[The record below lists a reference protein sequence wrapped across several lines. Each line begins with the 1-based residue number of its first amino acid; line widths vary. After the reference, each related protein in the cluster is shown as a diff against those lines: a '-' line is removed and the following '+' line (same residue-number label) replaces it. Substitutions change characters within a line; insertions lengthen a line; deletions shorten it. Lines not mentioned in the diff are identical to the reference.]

1 MNEKRTVLT
10 SANWNLDL
18 SKEVGKGYVAYVA
31 VKDKDMLGGT
41 PLSECQPYMAKAPSE
56 LPVNVPRL
64 PLDRFI
70 KAYSNPVIV
79 ANEAQLEQQL
89 QDRNVPRRL
98 VMDFVFL
105 EPEFVA
111 ECLADD
117 ILFST
122 E

>member
-1 MNEKRTVLT
+1 MNEEQTVLI

-18 SKEVGKGYVAYVA
+18 SKEVGRGYVAYVA
-31 VKDKDMLGGT
+31 VKDEDAIGGT
-41 PLSECQPYMAKAPSE
+41 PLSESQPYMAKAPSE
-56 LPVNVPRL
+56 LPVDVPRL
-64 PLDRFI
+64 PLAHFI
-70 KAYSNPVIV
+70 KAYANPIIV
-79 ANEAQLEQQL
+79 TDEAQLEQQL

-98 VMDFVFL
+98 VMDFAFL

-111 ECLADD
+111 EHLADG